1 MAIADV
7 ADQHEALLEAA
18 EKKIQKILLDLV
30 NEHGL
35 NVVHVEVDTRR
46 YANLAVQI
54 TASATIEN

>member
-1 MAIADV
+1 MDIQDI
-7 ADQHEALLEAA
+7 ADQHEALLETA

-35 NVVHVEVDTRR
+35 KVVHVEVDTRN

-54 TASATIEN
+54 TAST